1 MLDVPPIIQ
10 GKFPSAAFS
19 FLLWLPRMKSTAG
32 PVVHEVY
39 LQTQVHSGT
48 WSDHTRGKVYMT
60 TVCVCSAFQNQGMM
74 ALG

>member
-10 GKFPSAAFS
+10 CKFPSAAFS

-48 WSDHTRGKVYMT
+48 WGDHTRGKAYMT